1 MTTFDI
7 VVVLILAVTAIGGFM
22 RGFVQEILSLGAW
35 ILAAFAIY
43 QLHAPISDWLWDYVG
58 NTQIASIL
66 AFVLLLMIPY
76 AGMKLIAGQIGSS
89 IRDTV
94 LGPIDRALG
103 FGFGALK
110 GTIIVVMAFSLLALG
125 YDSVW
130 GVAGRPTW
138 MTTAQTYPFIETASD
153 SMVKV
158 ISDRRARLDRE
169 QIAN

>member
-1 MTTFDI
+1 MTTFDFI
-7 VVVLILAVTAIGGFM
+7 VLIVLAVTAIGGFM

-43 QLHAPISDWLWDYVG
+43 QLHSPMSDWLWDYIG
-58 NTQIASIL
+58 NTQIASII
-66 AFVLLLMIPY
+66 AFVMLLMIPY
-76 AGMKLIAGQIGSS
+76 AGMKLIAGQIGENLRSS
-89 IRDTV
+89 V

-103 FGFGALK
+103 FGFGAVK

-158 ISDRRARLDRE
+158 ISDRRARLDRDQAE
-169 QIAN
+169 

>member
-1 MTTFDI
+1 MTTFDFI
-7 VVVLILAVTAIGGFM
+7 VLIVLAVTAIGGFM

-35 ILAAFAIY
+35 ILAAFSIY
-43 QLHAPISDWLWDYVG
+43 QLHAPMSDWLWDYIG
-58 NTQIASIL
+58 NTQISSIV

-76 AGMKLIAGQIGSS
+76 AAMKLIAGQIGES
-89 IRDTV
+89 IRNTI

-103 FGFGALK
+103 FGFGAVK

-130 GVAGRPTW
+130 GVAGRPVW
-138 MTTAQTYPFIETASD
+138 MTTSQTYPFIETASD

-158 ISDRRARLDRE
+158 ISDRRARLNRE
-169 QIAN
+169 QSGN